1 MARDLLFAA
10 TLRFLCLSEPKIHR
24 PLQSPKELI
33 SARILV
39 FMLSYNPMN
48 TTSPIVICD
57 QDQQSRE
64 KLNNILV
71 SAGFSCIVLNE
82 GAKVV
87 EAIRE
92 SDAFIVIV
100 DMLLPD
106 MDGSEVVKSLRASEM
121 TLGKSAFVIALASD
135 REMAERFMDAG
146 GDAVFNKPFN
156 PQKLVVA
163 VQRACHRRNS
173 AKEQPGQAAGVPF
186 EQSVMLQTTPPASG
200 VVIVRDGAS
209 KAIVVEW
216 AQNIRQRL
224 QTYLAGQN
232 EISQQV
238 AACAK
243 SADFLIT
250 DDEKVAGAVFDHEV
264 TVLDDFPRFTQNPPA
279 GSCHEG
285 LDNESILY
293 TDHAISLDRPIDP
306 LELKEAK
313 RQLDENPQ
321 DLQAKD
327 WYAFLCYRY
336 GHHEESIQHFAELVD
351 GGSEKPEHFF
361 YLGCA
366 LAAVANYEIALEM
379 WQKVTAREPESRLA
393 RKCQR
398 RIDEIKAQMATAPLS
413 E

>member
-1 MARDLLFAA
+1 
-10 TLRFLCLSEPKIHR
+10 
-24 PLQSPKELI
+24 
-33 SARILV
+33 
-39 FMLSYNPMN
+39 MN
-48 TTSPIVICD
+48 STAPIVICD
-57 QDQQSRE
+57 NDQLSRE

-71 SAGFSCIVLNE
+71 AAGFSCIALKE

-87 EAIRE
+87 ESIRE
-92 SDAFIVIV
+92 SEAFIVIV

-106 MDGSEVVKSLRASEM
+106 MDGAEVVKSLRASEM
-121 TLGKSAFVIALASD
+121 TIGKSAFIIALAAS
-135 REMAERFMDAG
+135 RELAERFMDAG
-146 GDAVFNKPFN
+146 GDTVFKKPFN
-156 PQKLVVA
+156 AQKLVAA

-173 AKEQPGQAAGVPF
+173 EQEQRGRAAGVPF
-186 EQSVMLQTTPPASG
+186 EQSVMLQTTPPAAG
-200 VVIVRDGAS
+200 VIIVRDS
-209 KAIVVEW
+209 SSRAIVVEW

-224 QTYLAGQN
+224 QGYLAGQN
-232 EISQQV
+232 ELAQQV

-264 TVLDDFPRFTQNPPA
+264 TVLDDFPRFSQEPPA

-313 RQLDENPQ
+313 RQLEENPN

-336 GHHEESIQHFAELVD
+336 GHHDQSIQHFAELVD

-366 LAAVANYEIALEM
+366 LAAVDNFEIALEM
-379 WQKVTAREPESRLA
+379 WQKVTAKEPDSRLA

-398 RIDEIKAQMATAPLS
+398 RIDEVKAQMAQGPQGPQAPPTPS
-413 E
+413 A

>member
-1 MARDLLFAA
+1 
-10 TLRFLCLSEPKIHR
+10 
-24 PLQSPKELI
+24 
-33 SARILV
+33 
-39 FMLSYNPMN
+39 MN
-48 TTSPIVICD
+48 STAPIVICD
-57 QDQQSRE
+57 NDQLSRE

-87 EAIRE
+87 ESIRE

-106 MDGSEVVKSLRASEM
+106 MDGAEVVKSLRASEM
-121 TLGKSAFVIALASD
+121 TIGKSAFIIALASS
-135 REMAERFMDAG
+135 RELAERFMDAG
-146 GDAVFNKPFN
+146 GDTVFEKPFN
-156 PQKLVVA
+156 AQKLVATVL
-163 VQRACHRRNS
+163 RACHRRNS
-173 AKEQPGQAAGVPF
+173 EQEQRGRAAGVPF
-186 EQSVMLQTTPPASG
+186 EQSVMLQTTPPTAG
-200 VVIVRDGAS
+200 VVIVRDSSS

-224 QTYLAGQN
+224 QGYLAGQN
-232 EISQQV
+232 EVAQQV

-243 SADFLIT
+243 TADFLIT

-264 TVLDDFPRFTQNPPA
+264 TVLDDFPRFSQEPPA

-313 RQLDENPQ
+313 RQLEENPD

-366 LAAVANYEIALEM
+366 LAAVENFEIALEM
-379 WQKVTAREPESRLA
+379 WQKVTAKEPDSRLA

-398 RIDEIKAQMATAPLS
+398 RIDEVKMQMAVTAPQAPPTPS
-413 E
+413 S